1 MVVISGVISDVGTF
15 ITGSLMLLRCILGIV
30 GSRNIECVQ
39 FFYLILFYTDF
50 FIPPDFNEARY

>member
-1 MVVISGVISDVGTF
+1 
-15 ITGSLMLLRCILGIV
+15 MLLRCILGIV

-50 FIPPDFNEARY
+50 FIPPDFNEARYWNSEVLLQRPNP